1 MGTEE
6 GLVDIEAMVFDTV
19 RDLVRR
25 RHGEDRDV
33 GADSDLFDDLEL
45 DSLDV
50 AELSARLEEDY
61 GTDPYTEGLT
71 PRTIREVLAFY
82 PAPA

>member
-1 MGTEE
+1 MDT
-6 GLVDIEAMVFDTV
+6 EAMADDVIFGAV

-25 RHGEDRDV
+25 KHGEDRDV

-50 AELSARLEEDY
+50 AELSARLEEQL
-61 GTDPYTEGLT
+61 GTDPYTEGDS

-82 PAPA
+82 SASAG